1 MTTLER
7 LYQAY
12 LSSRTVTTDSRAIT
26 PGCIFF
32 AFRGEHF
39 DGNAFAPQALEQG
52 AALCVISDPQYKVD
66 DRCIVVPDVLRT
78 LQELACEHR
87 RHLTVPVVGITGTN
101 GKTTTKELVTAVLA
115 RRYRVSATR
124 GNFNN
129 HLGVPLTLLSIPENA
144 EMAIVEMGANHPGEI
159 EFLCR
164 IADPDC
170 GLITNVGR
178 AHLEGFGSF
187 EGVVHTKTELYRWLA
202 GKDGLVFVNADN
214 ERLMHEA
221 EHLATIPGLRS
232 VIPAYAP
239 DTPAFVPTAIE
250 KTPIS
255 LLTYGRSQEADIRGT
270 LVSSATQPLSHS
282 TTQPLNPYLHFYF
295 EVGDNVYNVHTHLL
309 GDYNFDNC
317 MAAVAVGLH
326 FGVEPFDIKEAIE
339 AYIPSNQRSE
349 YRETARGNRLYLDC
363 YNANPSSMAAA
374 INSFKSL
381 SSLCSAPSAVT
392 QDSDSQLNTEHCSLN
407 TKKMAIIG
415 GMHELGHEERKE
427 HQKVV
432 DLLNECHLDRV
443 LLIGPEFDSIDLP
456 ANMLRFP
463 DTPSAS
469 LWLKENT
476 PSNATILVKGSNTN
490 RLWTLEELL

>member
-32 AFRGEHF
+32 AFKGEHF

-52 AALCVISDPQYKVD
+52 AALCVISDPAFKVD

-87 RHLTVPVVGITGTN
+87 RHLAIPVVGITGTN

-115 RRYRVSATR
+115 RRYRTAATR

-144 EMAIVEMGANHPGEI
+144 EIAIVEMGANHPGEI

-187 EGVVHTKTELYRWLA
+187 EGVVMTKTELYRWLA
-202 GKDGLVFVNADN
+202 GKHGLVFVNADN

-239 DTPAFVPTAIE
+239 DNPAFVPTTIE

-270 LVSSATQPLSHS
+270 YVDS
-282 TTQPLNPYLHFYF
+282 NPYLHFYF

-339 AYIPSNQRSE
+339 AYVPSNQRSE

-374 INSFKSL
+374 IASF
-381 SSLCSAPSAVT
+381 SSMHGT
-392 QDSDSQLNTEHCSLN
+392 
-407 TKKMAIIG
+407 MAIIG

-432 DLLNECHLDRV
+432 DLLNECHLDRA

-463 DTPSAS
+463 NTAAVAD
-469 LWLKENT
+469 WLKAN
-476 PSNATILVKGSNTN
+476 PLSGATILVKGSNTN

>member
-1 MTTLER
+1 MTVIEQ

-32 AFRGEHF
+32 AFRGERF
-39 DGNAFAPQALEQG
+39 DGNAFAPQALQQG

-66 DRCIVVPDVLRT
+66 GRCIVVPDVLRT

-115 RRYRVSATR
+115 RRYRVSATK

-144 EMAIVEMGANHPGEI
+144 EMAVVEMGANHPGEI

-187 EGVVHTKTELYRWLA
+187 EGVVMTKTELYRWLA
-202 GKDGLVFVNADN
+202 GKHGLVFVNADN

-239 DTPAFVPTAIE
+239 DNPAFVPTTID

-270 LVSSATQPLSHS
+270 YVDS
-282 TTQPLNPYLHFYF
+282 TPYLHFYF

-339 AYIPSNQRSE
+339 AYVPSNQRSE
-349 YRETARGNRLYLDC
+349 YRETSRGNRLYLDC

-374 INSFKSL
+374 IASF
-381 SSLCSAPSAVT
+381 SSMHGT
-392 QDSDSQLNTEHCSLN
+392 
-407 TKKMAIIG
+407 MAIIG
-415 GMHELGHEERKE
+415 GMHELGHEERRE
-427 HQKVV
+427 HQKLV
-432 DLLNECHLDRV
+432 DQLEECHLDRV
-443 LLIGPEFDSIDLP
+443 FLVGPEFDSLDLP
-456 ANMLRFP
+456 SNMLRFP
-463 DTPSAS
+463 DTAAVAD
-469 LWLKENT
+469 WLKAN
-476 PSNATILVKGSNTN
+476 PLSGATILVKGSNTN

>member
-1 MTTLER
+1 MTVIEQ

-32 AFRGEHF
+32 AFRGERF
-39 DGNAFAPQALEQG
+39 DGNAFAPQALQQG

-115 RRYRVSATR
+115 RRYRVSATK

-129 HLGVPLTLLSIPENA
+129 HLGVPLTLLAIPENA
-144 EMAIVEMGANHPGEI
+144 EMAVVEMGANHPGEI

-187 EGVVHTKTELYRWLA
+187 EGVVMTKTELYRWLA
-202 GKDGLVFVNADN
+202 GKHGLVFVNADN

-239 DTPAFVPTAIE
+239 DNPAFVPTTID

-270 LVSSATQPLSHS
+270 YVDS
-282 TTQPLNPYLHFYF
+282 NPYLHFYF

-309 GDYNFDNC
+309 GNYNFDNC

-339 AYIPSNQRSE
+339 AYVPSNQRSE

-374 INSFKSL
+374 ISSF
-381 SSLCSAPSAVT
+381 SSMHG
-392 QDSDSQLNTEHCSLN
+392 N
-407 TKKMAIIG
+407 MAIIG

-427 HQKVV
+427 HQRLV
-432 DLLNECHLDRV
+432 DQLEECHLDRV
-443 LLIGPEFDSIDLP
+443 LLVGPEFDSIDLP

-463 DTPSAS
+463 DTAAVAD
-469 LWLKENT
+469 WLKAN
-476 PSNATILVKGSNTN
+476 PLSGATILVKGSNTN

>member
-87 RHLTVPVVGITGTN
+87 RHLAIPVVGITGTN

-115 RRYRVSATR
+115 RRYRTAATR

-270 LVSSATQPLSHS
+270 YVDS
-282 TTQPLNPYLHFYF
+282 NPYLHFYF

-339 AYIPSNQRSE
+339 AYVPSNQRSE

-374 INSFKSL
+374 ISSF
-381 SSLCSAPSAVT
+381 SSMHGT
-392 QDSDSQLNTEHCSLN
+392 
-407 TKKMAIIG
+407 MAIIG

-427 HQKVV
+427 HQKLV
-432 DLLNECHLDRV
+432 DQLEEYHLDRV
-443 LLIGPEFDSIDLP
+443 LLVGPEFDSIDLP
-456 ANMLRFP
+456 SNMLRFP
-463 DTPSAS
+463 DTAAVAD
-469 LWLKENT
+469 WLKAN
-476 PSNATILVKGSNTN
+476 PLSGATILVKGSNTN